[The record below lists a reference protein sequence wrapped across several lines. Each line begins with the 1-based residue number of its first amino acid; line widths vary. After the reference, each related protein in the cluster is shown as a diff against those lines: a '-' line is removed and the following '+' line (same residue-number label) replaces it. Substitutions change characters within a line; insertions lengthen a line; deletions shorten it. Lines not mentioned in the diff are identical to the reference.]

1 MTSPKPQ
8 YRFENTGRNPIT
20 VELPAP
26 ADSSSSQRRLL
37 QWGLPGD
44 LDKDKKPAHIVTLTA
59 EEYEV
64 AKKSKAF
71 AALIDPTQP
80 AFCVLRQ
87 MVI

>member
-1 MTSPKPQ
+1 MSTSKQQ
-8 YRFENTGRNPIT
+8 YKFENTGRNPIT
-20 VELPAP
+20 VELPPP
-26 ADSSSSQRRLL
+26 ADSSSTQRRLL

-44 LDKDKKPAHIVTLTA
+44 LTADKKPAHIVVLTA

-71 AALIDPTQP
+71 AALIDPNQP